1 MHEASCSDIQLSVI
15 TPMYNEEPT
24 IGDCAARLIESLKSF
39 DDTWELVLVN
49 DGSSDNTLNIISQ
62 LAEDDEQINV
72 VSYKQNRGRG
82 FALRTGFAHCR
93 GRYVVTIESDLN
105 YGTEI
110 VFRLYKE
117 LLDTDADVVVASPY
131 AKEGRVENLP
141 FWRAFL
147 SRLGNR
153 ILRMAVSADITT
165 ISGMT
170 RGYKGNFIRS
180 LPLAE
185 DGKEIHLEIVSKA
198 CVLGCSFSEIP
209 ATLRWAKAKKGKPKR
224 KSKFKV
230 AKLIRSHLLFGFNEA
245 PILLFGSVGAVVLLV
260 GSILGLY
267 LSFLHFLKGEI
278 IGDRVVLIMTTIFLV
293 LSGLGIFLFC
303 FLAYQ
308 IRDLRKETFKSR
320 YEMLQGPAK
329 PGD

>member
-1 MHEASCSDIQLSVI
+1 MCETSRGNIKLSVI
-15 TPMYNEEPT
+15 SPMYNEEPT
-24 IGDCAARLIESLKSF
+24 IRDCAAKLIEALKSF
-39 DDTWELVLVN
+39 DDTWELILVN
-49 DGSSDNTLNIISQ
+49 DGSADSTLNIISG
-62 LAEDDEQINV
+62 LAEDDQRIRI

-82 FALRTGFAHCR
+82 YALRAGFKHCR
-93 GRYVVTIESDLN
+93 GEYVVTVESDLN

-117 LLDTDADVVVASPY
+117 LLNTDADVVVASPY
-131 AKEGRVENLP
+131 AKGGRVENSP
-141 FWRAFL
+141 FWRDFL

-170 RGYKGNFIRS
+170 RGYKANFIRS

-185 DGKEIHLEIVSKA
+185 DGKEIHLEIVSKG
-198 CVLGCSFSEIP
+198 CMLGCSFSEIP
-209 ATLRWAKAKKGKPKR
+209 ATVRWAQAKKGKPKR

-230 AKLIRSHLLFGFNEA
+230 AKLVRSHLLFGFNEA
-245 PILLFGSVGAVVLLV
+245 PILLFGSIGAVVLLV
-260 GSILGLY
+260 GLVLGLY
-267 LSFLHFLKGEI
+267 LCFLHFLKGEV
-278 IGDRVVLIMTTIFLV
+278 IGGKVVLIMTTIFLV
-293 LSGLGIFLFC
+293 LSGLSMFLFC

-320 YEMLQGPAK
+320 YEMLQRSAK